1 MTFTLRPYQQEA
13 VDATLA
19 RFRRHTEPA
28 AIVLP
33 TGAGKSLADR
43 RACQAGARGRVLVLA
58 HVKEA
63 GGAEPC
69 QILRPWPR
77 GGISSPPVCS
87 EKRATAKW
95 CSAACSRWRAISTS
109 FAANFRYSS
118 SMNATASAMM
128 TTASISRSSVTC
140 GGQSADP
147 AARPDGHAVPP

>member
-19 RFRRHTEPA
+19 WFRRHTEPA

-33 TGAGKSLADR
+33 TGAGKSLVIAE
-43 RACQAGARGRVLVLA
+43 L
-58 HVKEA
+58 A
-63 GGAEPC
+63 GGWRAAAC
-69 QILRPWPR
+69 WCWPMSKSWWR
-77 GGISSPPVCS
+77 RTMPNTAPLASRRISSPPVCS

-109 FAANFRYSS
+109 FAANFHYSS

-140 GGQSADP
+140 GRSIRRSGCSA
-147 AARPDGHAVPP
+147 